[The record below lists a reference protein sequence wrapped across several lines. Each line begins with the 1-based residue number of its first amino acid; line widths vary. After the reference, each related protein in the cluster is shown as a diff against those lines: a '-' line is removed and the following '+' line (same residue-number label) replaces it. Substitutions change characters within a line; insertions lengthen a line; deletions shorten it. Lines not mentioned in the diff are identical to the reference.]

1 MAASL
6 PAVFERWAYEIG
18 RSQHGH
24 HGRTDVRR
32 GSSDRSGG
40 IALTML
46 LCLASGIFVICSNRI
61 KNITTRARTT
71 PTYPCRRTRR
81 SPRRPER
88 RSDVGREILGGLH
101 HQYIRA

>member
-1 MAASL
+1 MVASL

-46 LCLASGIFVICSNRI
+46 LYLASGIFVICSNRI
-61 KNITTRARTT
+61 KKYYNEGPHRTHLSLQKDAPFPPPSRASV
-71 PTYPCRRTRR
+71 RRW
-81 SPRRPER
+81 P
-88 RSDVGREILGGLH
+88 
-101 HQYIRA
+101 